1 MINPEMYIDYA
12 KQINIYL
19 YLLKNYK
26 MHSLSKVL
34 FTSICLKYCKSIDC
48 STNKKNDLLSFY
60 FKELKKG
67 NAFSYDNLKIAL
79 ESMQILISN
88 KIIVIDDCQIK
99 LLKNIDYIRDIDMEK
114 VSVSN
119 FIKDIESLNIKS
131 FLSEV
136 LNCV

>member
-1 MINPEMYIDYA
+1 MINTDLYIDYA
-12 KQINIYL
+12 KQVNIYL

-26 MHSLSKVL
+26 MISLSKVL
-34 FTSICLKYCKSIDC
+34 YTSICLKYCKSIDC
-48 STNKKNDLLSFY
+48 STNKKNDVLSFY

-88 KIIVIDDCQIK
+88 KIIAIDDCQIK
-99 LLKNIDYIRDIDMEK
+99 LLKNIDYVRDIDMEK
-114 VSVSN
+114 VSVFN
-119 FIKDIESLNIKS
+119 FIKDVESLNIKS
-131 FLSEV
+131 FLTEV